1 MMKWSKKGLPH
12 KGWQCLDVIDLAE
25 NTETGDSIPYEQCE
39 MCGNEKIRYA
49 HVMIYP
55 EYPDEIHVGCICAEK
70 MTDDYD
76 TPRKRETAVRNRTIR
91 KKNFNKVQWR
101 FNREKRTY
109 SKKYK
114 GEYIT
119 IMQSR
124 YGNWGVF
131 FASQKIWEYD
141 GKKIR
146 SFEEAEHVAFSVFEE
161 YHTTQAERKLQ
172 FYINQMRQNR
182 K

>member
-1 MMKWSKKGLPH
+1 MMKWSKEGLPH

-49 HVMIYP
+49 HVMIHP

-91 KKNFNKVQWR
+91 KKKFQ
-101 FNREKRTY
+101 
-109 SKKYK
+109 
-114 GEYIT
+114 
-119 IMQSR
+119 
-124 YGNWGVF
+124 
-131 FASQKIWEYD
+131 
-141 GKKIR
+141 
-146 SFEEAEHVAFSVFEE
+146 
-161 YHTTQAERKLQ
+161 
-172 FYINQMRQNR
+172 
-182 K
+182 

>member
-1 MMKWSKKGLPH
+1 MTKWNKEGLPH
-12 KGWQCLDVIDLAE
+12 KGWECLDVIDLAE
-25 NTETGDSIPYEQCE
+25 YATPGETIPYEQCE

-49 HVMIYP
+49 HVMIHP
-55 EYPDEIHVGCICAEK
+55 EYPEEIHVGCVCAEK

-76 TPRKRETAVRNRTIR
+76 TPRKRETAVRNRTMR
-91 KKNFNKVQWR
+91 KNNFNKVQWR

-131 FASQKIWEYD
+131 FAGQKIWEYD

-146 SFEEAEHVAFSVFEE
+146 SFDEAEKVAFYIFEE
-161 YHTTQAERKLQ
+161 YHTTQEERDLH
-172 FYINQMRQNR
+172 FYLDQLR
-182 K
+182 